1 MKNNVSIAEERQFVT
16 KEFADP
22 TAGKTPPYLRL
33 QDPVQKALTKFAA
46 SESGAAFNSLSPNE
60 HSPNRTTGD
69 RRTPMT
75 KSNQTSRPVAALKI
89 KDAAQYLGGISH
101 ITVRR
106 LIKRGLLKPNRALRH
121 ILIPVTELD
130 RFLAKGR
137 G

>member
-1 MKNNVSIAEERQFVT
+1 
-16 KEFADP
+16 
-22 TAGKTPPYLRL
+22 
-33 QDPVQKALTKFAA
+33 
-46 SESGAAFNSLSPNE
+46 
-60 HSPNRTTGD
+60 
-69 RRTPMT
+69 MT